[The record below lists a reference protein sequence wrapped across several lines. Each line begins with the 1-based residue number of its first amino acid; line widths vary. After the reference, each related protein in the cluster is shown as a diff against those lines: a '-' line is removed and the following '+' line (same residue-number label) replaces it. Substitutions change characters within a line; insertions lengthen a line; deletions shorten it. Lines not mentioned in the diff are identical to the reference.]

1 MEQLSVGEDLFTTI
15 SVVGLIVLFSV
26 ALAHSYHNYAER
38 RNMYES
44 LSTAL
49 DIAGQLKNDVLA
61 KTSDFVTSGLINT
74 APPTG
79 LENYFNLLRSQGI
92 ELHIEVKELDGEL
105 VWSYG
110 DEPDFFIQYFSPP
123 CSVSFPVAIN
133 QSSSSRPLGELIV
146 KVWRA

>member
-1 MEQLSVGEDLFTTI
+1 MEQLSVGEDLFVTI

-26 ALAHSYHNYAER
+26 TLAHSYHNYAER
-38 RNMYES
+38 KNTYES

-49 DIAGQLKNDVLA
+49 DIAGQLKNEVLA
-61 KTSDFVTSGLINT
+61 KTGDFATSGLISA

-79 LENYFNLLRSQGI
+79 LDNYLNLLRSQDI
-92 ELHIEVKELDGEL
+92 ELRVEVRELNGEL

-110 DEPDFFIQYFSPP
+110 DEPDPLIQYFSPP

-146 KVWRA
+146 KVWGA

>member
-1 MEQLSVGEDLFTTI
+1 MEQLSVGEDLFVTI

-26 ALAHSYHNYAER
+26 TLAHSYHNYAER
-38 RNMYES
+38 KNTYES

-49 DIAGQLKNDVLA
+49 DIAGQLKNEVLA
-61 KTSDFVTSGLINT
+61 KTGGFATSGLISA

-79 LENYFNLLRSQGI
+79 LENYLNLLRSQGI
-92 ELHIEVKELDGEL
+92 ELRIEVRKLDGEL

-110 DEPDFFIQYFSPP
+110 DEPDPLIQYFSPP

-146 KVWRA
+146 KVWGA

>member
-1 MEQLSVGEDLFTTI
+1 MEQLSVGEDLFVTI

-26 ALAHSYHNYAER
+26 TLVHSYHNYAER
-38 RNMYES
+38 KNTYES

-61 KTSDFVTSGLINT
+61 KTSDSVTYGLISA

-79 LENYFNLLRSQGI
+79 LENYFNLLKSQGI
-92 ELHIEVKELDGEL
+92 ELRVEVRKLDGEL

-110 DEPDFFIQYFSPP
+110 DEPDFITKYLSPP
-123 CSVSFPVAIN
+123 CSVSFPVAVN

-146 KVWRA
+146 KIWGA

>member
-1 MEQLSVGEDLFTTI
+1 VTLV
-15 SVVGLIVLFSV
+15 
-26 ALAHSYHNYAER
+26 HSYHNYAER
-38 RNMYES
+38 KNTYES

-49 DIAGQLKNDVLA
+49 DIVGQLKSDVLV
-61 KTSDFVTSGLINT
+61 KTSDSATYGLISA

-79 LENYFNLLRSQGI
+79 LENHFNLLESQGI
-92 ELHIEVKELDGEL
+92 ELRVEVRKLDGEL

-110 DEPDFFIQYFSPP
+110 DEPDPILQYFSPP

-146 KVWRA
+146 KIWGA

>member
-26 ALAHSYHNYAER
+26 MLVHSYHNYAER
-38 RNMYES
+38 RNTYES

-61 KTSDFVTSGLINT
+61 KTGDFVTSGLISA

-79 LENYFNLLRSQGI
+79 LENYFNLLRSQSI
-92 ELHIEVKELDGEL
+92 ELCVEVRKLDGEL
-105 VWSYG
+105 LWSYG
-110 DEPDFFIQYFSPP
+110 DESDSLTQYFSPP
-123 CSVSFPVAIN
+123 CSVSFPVAVN

-146 KVWRA
+146 KIWRA

>member
-1 MEQLSVGEDLFTTI
+1 MEQLSVGEDLFVTI

-26 ALAHSYHNYAER
+26 TLAHSYHNYAER
-38 RNMYES
+38 RSTYES

-61 KTSDFVTSGLINT
+61 KTSDFVTSGLISA
-74 APPTG
+74 APPTV
-79 LENYFNLLRSQGI
+79 LENYFNLLRSRGI
-92 ELHIEVKELDGEL
+92 ELRVEVRELNGEL

-110 DEPDFFIQYFSPP
+110 DEPDFLIQYFSPP
-123 CSVSFPVAIN
+123 CSVGFPVAIN

-146 KVWRA
+146 KVWGT